1 MFNYKPTVYLPK
13 PGSKDIYQRLL
24 KQVENLSIPVLK
36 SEQEFEASLKEH
48 DVILDAIFGECH
60 NTYQCHKLILGFS
73 FAPPL
78 RPPFHTILRLLHD
91 SKLPILSVDI
101 PSGWSVTDGP
111 QPLHTQPDENGKS
124 ELVETFTPEA
134 LISLTSPKEGVRGYK
149 GRHWLGG
156 RFVPE

>member
-24 KQVENLSIPVLK
+24 KQVENLSIPILK
-36 SEQEFEASLKEH
+36 SEQEFEASLKEQ
-48 DVILDAIFGECH
+48 DVILDAIFGRPFGVRGI
-60 NTYQCHKLILGFS
+60 KLIPGFS

-101 PSGWSVTDGP
+101 PSGWSVADGP
-111 QPLHTQPDENGKS
+111 QPLHTQPDEDGKS

-134 LISLTSPKEGVRGYK
+134 LISLTAPKEGVRNYK

-156 RFVPE
+156 RFIPE